1 MSKNM
6 GNLKQILLIEDDVA
20 LAGTIKNYLTIKGFE
35 VVYADNGALGIQYAF
50 SKTPRAII
58 CDINI
63 PVVDGYQVFKI
74 LSESP
79 ATYAVPFIFL
89 TAKTSPSEIRMGMQ
103 LGVDDYLTKPFELN
117 DLLNA
122 LNTRIQKREKLLQA
136 NEDKFMS
143 LVNNSPHAV
152 FICQDNH
159 FIVVNRKL
167 SDLTGYP
174 QVELEKTGLAH
185 LADDADHTQ
194 LALRM
199 QQCMVNHEK
208 EFSMEFSLR
217 NKWNKRIQVKLVG
230 GFSCF
235 KGKDC
240 LVGTLINLSSSQYAL
255 SDIALNSND
264 LEELGKAIELFS
276 ADYNIISKGLVE
288 KLSQIFRKE
297 EDSPESPS
305 SRVEL
310 SSREKDVLKEICTG
324 KSTHE
329 IAESLFISERTVE
342 KHRAAIVQK
351 TNSKNMIEAV
361 IFAIRNRLVVL

>member
-1 MSKNM
+1 M
-6 GNLKQILLIEDDVA
+6 GTLKQILLIEDDVA

-35 VVYADNGALGIQYAF
+35 VVHAENGALGIQQAF
-50 SKTPRAII
+50 SKTPLAII

-79 ATYAVPFIFL
+79 ATHAVPFIFL

-103 LGVDDYLTKPFELN
+103 LGADDYLTKPFELN
-117 DLLNA
+117 DLLSS
-122 LNTRIQKREKLLQA
+122 LNTRIRKRDKLLQA
-136 NEDKFMS
+136 NEEKFMS
-143 LVNNSPHAV
+143 LLNNHPHAV
-152 FICQDNH
+152 FICQNNH

-167 SDLTGYP
+167 SNLTGYS
-174 QVELEKTGLAH
+174 QAELEETGLTH
-185 LADDADHTQ
+185 LADEADRDKLT
-194 LALRM
+194 LRM
-199 QQCMVNHEK
+199 QQCVANHEK

-217 NKWNKRIQVKLVG
+217 DKWKKQIQVKLMG
-230 GFSCF
+230 GFSYF
-235 KGKDC
+235 KGRDC
-240 LVGTLINLSSSQYAL
+240 LVGTLINLSSGQYAL
-255 SDIALNSND
+255 SDIALSSND

-276 ADYNIISKGLVE
+276 SDYHIISKSLVE
-288 KLSQIFRKE
+288 KLSHIFRKDE
-297 EDSPESPS
+297 HSAELTSTE
-305 SRVEL
+305 VEL
-310 SSREKDVLKEICTG
+310 SAREKDVLREICTG

-361 IFAIRNRLVVL
+361 IFAIRNRLVGV